1 MDRTTLPNYYA
12 ITHAH
17 CIGIEAQYRALEAA
31 LRQGLQLVQLRES
44 LLRIDLRLDFLAEA
58 VALCHQHGARVLI
71 NGGEQLA
78 LALGADGVHLTAA
91 QLMRLTLRPSFPLL
105 AASCHNRKEL
115 DHAMKLGLDFAVL
128 GSVKPTASHPG
139 QAGMGWTRFAEQV
152 QGLSLPVYGLGGV
165 GRQDLRDAQ
174 TAGALGIA
182 AIRDAWC

>member
-1 MDRTTLPNYYA
+1 MTILPNYYA

-17 CIGIEAQYRALEAA
+17 CIGVESQYRALETA
-31 LRQGLQLVQLRES
+31 LQQGLRLVQLRES
-44 LLRIDLRLDFLAEA
+44 LLPVDSRLDFLAEA
-58 VALCHQHGARVLI
+58 IALCHRYDARVLV
-71 NGGEQLA
+71 NGDAQLA
-78 LALGADGVHLTAA
+78 RAFGADGVHLAAA
-91 QLMRLTLRPSFPLL
+91 QVMCLNMRLSFPLL
-105 AASCHNRKEL
+105 AASCHNRQEL

-182 AIRDAWC
+182 AIRDAWN